1 MSLLSMSSEVET
13 SLGFL
18 AAEIIPHSPTTPKHR
33 EGGSSVIRRYV

>member
-1 MSLLSMSSEVET
+1 MNPLPMSSEVET

-18 AAEIIPHSPTTPKHR
+18 AAEIIRHSPATPKHR